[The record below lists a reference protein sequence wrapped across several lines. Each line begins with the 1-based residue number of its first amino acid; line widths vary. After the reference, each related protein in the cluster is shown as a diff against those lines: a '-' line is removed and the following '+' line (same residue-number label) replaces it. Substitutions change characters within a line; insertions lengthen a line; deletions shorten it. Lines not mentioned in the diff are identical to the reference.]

1 LTRSRSAGRRGGQ
14 APRYELIPTARST
27 AGAEAVDLAA
37 SAGLIL
43 EPAQERVLKGSLGEL
58 PDGRWAAFEVALIE
72 PRQNGK
78 GAVITARELAG
89 LYLFGE
95 ELQTHTAHRF
105 DTCLEGFRRI
115 RDYIEGS
122 PDLSRRVH
130 KVTEAH
136 GQESIELFNPTQ
148 RLLFKA
154 RSKGSGRGFSGDVV
168 YLDEAFWL
176 MDLGA
181 MLPTM
186 SARPNPQLW
195 YLSSAPLPRV
205 ESDILRNLCR
215 RGRAGAMGQTKPRRL
230 AYFEWSAAMPET
242 ADRDE
247 WEKALAEIIDDRAAW
262 AEANPGIGYRI
273 TEEFVQSERDAMS
286 VEDFARERLGVY
298 PEIPDVADEPALDPA
313 DWKRCEDLRSK
324 VLDPVTFVFEVSV
337 DRRWAVIASAGA
349 SSAGGTHVELIENR
363 RNTGWVV
370 DRLVQLRD
378 RHRPAA
384 ILCNPAGPAGG
395 LLPECERKGL
405 VIGVPDPAKAG
416 KVRPVTARDYVQAC
430 AAAYDAV
437 AQYRWRH
444 MGQPALNMAAAAAVK
459 RTVGDA
465 WVFDR
470 ESSTDISPLL
480 AVTGRDPEGIRFHP
494 HLNGGR
500 FLFLSLCWCS
510 ARPWLS
516 PASPCCRC
524 RRRS

>member
-1 LTRSRSAGRRGGQ
+1 MTRSRSAERRGSQ
-14 APRYELIPTARST
+14 APTFELTPPAQAT
-27 AGAEAVDLAA
+27 AGPEAVDLAA

-43 EPAQERVLKGSLGEL
+43 EPHQQRVLRGALGER
-58 PDGRWAAFEVALIE
+58 PDGRWAAFEVAVVE

-78 GAVITARELAG
+78 GAIITARELAG

-115 RDYIEGS
+115 REYIEGS
-122 PDLSRRVH
+122 PDLSRRLR
-130 KVTEAH
+130 KITEAH

-205 ESDILRNLCR
+205 ESDILRGLCR
-215 RGRAGAMGQTKPRRL
+215 RGRAAASGSMPARRL
-230 AYFEWSAAMPET
+230 AYFEWSAGMPET
-242 ADRDE
+242 ADRGE
-247 WEKALAEIIDDRAAW
+247 WEKAVVELIDDRGAW

-273 TEEFVQSERDAMS
+273 SEEFVQSERDAMS
-286 VEDFARERLGVY
+286 DEDFARERLGVY
-298 PEIPDVADEPALDPA
+298 PEIADVADEPALDPA
-313 DWKRCEDLRSK
+313 DWKRCEDLRSQA
-324 VLDPVTFVFEVSV
+324 LNPVTFAFEISV

-378 RHRPAA
+378 RHHPVA

-405 VIGVPDPAKAG
+405 VVGVPDPAKAG
-416 KVRPVTARDYVQAC
+416 KVRPVTARDYIQAC
-430 AAAYDAV
+430 AFAYDAV
-437 AQYRWRH
+437 AQYQWRH
-444 MGQPALNMAAAAAVK
+444 MGQPALNMAAAAAVR

-470 ESSTDISPLL
+470 EASTDVSPLL
-480 AVTGRDPEGIRFHP
+480 AVTLAAWNVGKPIETTKDADFI
-494 HLNGGR
+494 LV
-500 FLFLSLCWCS
+500 
-510 ARPWLS
+510 
-516 PASPCCRC
+516 
-524 RRRS
+524 

>member
-1 LTRSRSAGRRGGQ
+1 MQVPRFELVPQ
-14 APRYELIPTARST
+14 ALST
-27 AGAEAVDLAA
+27 AGTEVVDLAA

-43 EPAQERVLKGSLGEL
+43 EPHQQLVLDGALGER
-58 PDGRWAAFEVALIE
+58 PDGRWAAFEVAVIE

-115 RDYIEGS
+115 REHIEGS
-122 PDLSRRVH
+122 PDLSRRVR
-130 KVTEAH
+130 KITEAH
-136 GQESIELFNPTQ
+136 GQEAIELFNPTQ

-205 ESDILRNLCR
+205 ESDILRNLCK
-215 RGRAGAMGQTKPRRL
+215 RGRAGAEGRTKPRRF
-230 AYFEWSAAMPET
+230 AYFEWSAAMPDV
-242 ADRDE
+242 ADRLE
-247 WEKALAEIIDDRAAW
+247 WEKLVDDLIDDRQAW
-262 AEANPGIGYRI
+262 AEANPAIGYRI
-273 TEEFVQSERDAMS
+273 TEEFIQSERAAMS
-286 VEDFARERLGVY
+286 DEDFARERLGVY
-298 PEIPDVADEPALDPA
+298 PDIADVADEPAIDGAAWKACQDP
-313 DWKRCEDLRSK
+313 RSA
-324 VLDPVTFVFEVSV
+324 VRDPVTFAFEVSM

-349 SSAGGTHVELIENR
+349 STMGGTHVELVENR
-363 RNTGWVV
+363 RQTGWVV
-370 DRLVQLRD
+370 DRLVELRD

-384 ILCNPAGPAGG
+384 ILCNPSGPAGG
-395 LLPECERKGL
+395 LLPECARKGL
-405 VIGVPDPAKAG
+405 VVGVPDGQKVKAITG
-416 KVRPVTARDYVQAC
+416 RDYVQAC
-430 AAAYDAV
+430 AEAFDAV
-437 AQYRWRH
+437 TEHRWH
-444 MGQPALNMAAAAAVK
+444 HLGQPALNMAVGAAVK

-470 ESSTDISPLL
+470 EASTDISPLL
-480 AVTGRDPEGIRFHP
+480 AVTLAAWHVGK
-494 HLNGGR
+494 
-500 FLFLSLCWCS
+500 
-510 ARPWLS
+510 
-516 PASPCCRC
+516 PADLPRESDFVVV
-524 RRRS
+524 

>member
-1 LTRSRSAGRRGGQ
+1 M
-14 APRYELIPTARST
+14 E
-27 AGAEAVDLAA
+27 LAA
-37 SAGLIL
+37 SVGLIL
-43 EPAQERVLKGSLGEL
+43 EPHQQLVLEGSLGEQ
-58 PDGRWAAFEVALIE
+58 PNGRWAAFEVGVVE

-78 GAVITARELAG
+78 GAIIIARELAG

-115 RDYIEGS
+115 REYIEGS
-122 PDLSRRVH
+122 PDLSRRVR

-186 SARPNPQLW
+186 SASPNPQLW

-205 ESDILRNLCR
+205 ESDILRSLCR
-215 RGRAGAMGQTKPRRL
+215 RGRAGAEGRIKPRRL
-230 AYFEWSAAMPET
+230 AYFEWSPAMPET
-242 ADRDE
+242 ASQDE
-247 WEKALAEIIDDRAAW
+247 WEKALVEILDDRVAW

-273 TEEFVQSERDAMS
+273 TEEFIQSERDAMS
-286 VEDFARERLGVY
+286 DEEFARERLGIY
-298 PEIPDVADEPALDPA
+298 PEIADVADEPALDPA
-313 DWKRCEDLRSK
+313 DWRACDKPQSK
-324 VLDPVTFVFEVSV
+324 THDPVTFAFEVSV

-349 SSAGGTHVELIENR
+349 STMGGTHVELVENHR
-363 RNTGWVV
+363 QTGWVV
-370 DRLVQLRD
+370 DRLLELRD

-384 ILCNPAGPAGG
+384 ILCNPSGPAGG

-405 VIGVPDPAKAG
+405 IVGVPDPVKPG
-416 KVRPVTARDYVQAC
+416 KVRAVTGRDYIQAC
-430 AAAYDAV
+430 ASAYDAV
-437 AQYRWRH
+437 TEHRWRH
-444 MGQPALNMAAAAAVK
+444 LGQAALNMAVGTAVK

-470 ESSTDISPLL
+470 DATTDVSPLL
-480 AVTGRDPEGIRFHP
+480 AVTLAAWHVGKPVETPKESDFI
-494 HLNGGR
+494 LI
-500 FLFLSLCWCS
+500 
-510 ARPWLS
+510 
-516 PASPCCRC
+516 
-524 RRRS
+524 